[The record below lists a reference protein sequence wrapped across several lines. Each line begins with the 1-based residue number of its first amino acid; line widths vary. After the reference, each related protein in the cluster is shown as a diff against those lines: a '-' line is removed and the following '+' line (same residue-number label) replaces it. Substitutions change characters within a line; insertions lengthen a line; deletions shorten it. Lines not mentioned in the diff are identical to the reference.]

1 MSVWIGGRFQEDF
14 IAQRCRGRKW
24 RGRRWVQIGLSVMQV
39 ILISLYERLQ
49 VWYKFQP
56 LYQWVGDP

>member
-14 IAQRCRGRKW
+14 IAQQCRGRKW
-24 RGRRWVQIGLSVMQV
+24 RGRRWVQIDLSVMQV

-49 VWYKFQP
+49 VWYKF
-56 LYQWVGDP
+56 